1 LIEADLIPLPVGWT
15 SLEKHLIYWH
25 GWEPESV
32 FAMDSDGLRRAHE
45 ASHVHERFS
54 FERYHLHFIAE

>member
-1 LIEADLIPLPVGWT
+1 VIPLPVGWT

-32 FAMDSDGLRRAHE
+32 FAMDSDDLRRTHLSAHH
-45 ASHVHERFS
+45 SGRFPAG
-54 FERYHLHFIAE
+54 RLHLHVDPD